1 MMASQKGEIRQKRKI
16 HPLFFARLVQLECL
30 YFLAAAVEGARV
42 SVDWGVQALLFG
54 LWFVWSSGGPWEG
67 LV

>member
-16 HPLFFARLVQLECL
+16 HPLFFARPVQLECL

-42 SVDWGVQALLFG
+42 SVDWGVQDWGVQALLFG
-54 LWFVWSSGGPWEG
+54 L
-67 LV
+67 